1 MFQDCPAQPDHVGVL
16 VILRILRS
24 LSTATSSH
32 FPSRTVASLSAIRA
46 HQRSITIREQAME
59 TDPAKPESTSS
70 PYKHQELRQDQIR
83 LLTTKCIDGSVEM
96 EINKYTLTEDL
107 DYDAISYVWGSAP
120 ALVTVKCN
128 SEPLLVTSTTLDMLH
143 YLHLHQTNTTTRKI
157 WIDAICIN
165 QTDEEEKGT
174 QIPLMREIYS
184 RARTVVVWMGHSTP
198 ETDIF
203 FTEFQEMRVKLKTWK
218 AKYDADPDCP
228 NPDREERPC
237 QEEAFWSGLSRLLSN
252 EWFRRLWTYQEIVL
266 PITATL
272 LCGGLWADFDEFLNF
287 LMDGWFDSNYSAR
300 VSTITFGISDEL
312 ASRSCYA
319 IKFWR
324 DLDAGNGDAKEIYA
338 HNVGRELYNLRE
350 RHVKEPVDRVWAIVG
365 LLQRGLRDRLS
376 SQVDYSAK
384 GRDEYWKTWIMFAK
398 LLMNEYRGM
407 NLLHIAPTREPK
419 FPKLPSWCPNLS
431 GRSACRM
438 DIDGS
443 WNIPT
448 YIRNSFIR
456 WAFFEENSREKSPA
470 RREATCN
477 HGRKLIT
484 TVMHDNVLRVRGFV
498 VDTIEEVVEHE
509 NPLDVAFEQ
518 YNPDSE
524 EHMALYDVAV
534 DCHLR
539 SLELAR
545 RVFYG
550 KSEGITDIPEDFI
563 MLFFLDCRIHERA
576 KDVYREFLPE
586 LANWYSHPFGWHH
599 TGCRWEHAQC
609 RSQFR
614 FIRGYTFFSTTGGRI
629 GYAYPGCRP
638 GDQIAAFYGGE
649 PLYILRNLD
658 TKSDEDDATRGLSNH
673 VQYLGA
679 AFIPHLME
687 QHQRD
692 AAHTGPDTMFSIH

>member
-1 MFQDCPAQPDHVGVL
+1 
-16 VILRILRS
+16 
-24 LSTATSSH
+24 
-32 FPSRTVASLSAIRA
+32 
-46 HQRSITIREQAME
+46 ME

-70 PYKHQELRQDQIR
+70 LYKHQELRQDQIR

-128 SEPLLVTSTTLDMLH
+128 SEPLLVTSTALDMLH
-143 YLHLHQTNTTTRKI
+143 CLHLHQTNTTTRKI

-203 FTEFQEMRVKLKTWK
+203 FTEFQEMRVKLTTWK
-218 AKYDADPDCP
+218 AKYDADPECP
-228 NPDREERPC
+228 SPDVEERPRHGD
-237 QEEAFWSGLSRLLSN
+237 AFWGGLSRLLSN

-266 PITATL
+266 PSTATL

-300 VSTITFGISDEL
+300 VSTITFGINDDL
-312 ASRSCYA
+312 ASRSCHSIRFY
-319 IKFWR
+319 R
-324 DLDAGNGDAKEIYA
+324 DWNDGNGGAREIFA
-338 HNVGRELYNLRE
+338 HNVGRELYSLRE

-365 LLQRGLRDRLS
+365 LLPRGLSDRLS

-398 LLMNEYRGM
+398 ALMNEPGGM
-407 NLLHIAPTREPK
+407 SILQMPPTREPK
-419 FPKLPSWCPNLS
+419 PPHLPSWCPNLS
-431 GRSACRM
+431 GRSACKM
-438 DIDGS
+438 VIDGM
-443 WNIPT
+443 WNHPIDERDPP
-448 YIRNSFIR
+448 IR
-456 WAFFEENSREKSPA
+456 WALFEENDGEKSPA
-470 RREATCN
+470 RRGAIVN
-477 HGRKLIT
+477 HKKKLVS
-484 TVMHDNVLRVRGFV
+484 TVMHDNVLCVRGYV

-509 NPLDVAFEQ
+509 NPLDMA
-518 YNPDSE
+518 YNDYEPDSE

-534 DCHLR
+534 DRHLR
-539 SLELAR
+539 SLDLAR
-545 RVFYG
+545 CVFHG
-550 KSEGITDIPEDFI
+550 KSEGVTGIPEDFI
-563 MLFFLDCRIHERA
+563 LSFFLDGRYNERV
-576 KDVYREFLPE
+576 KDVYREIMPKLKT
-586 LANWYSHPFGWHH
+586 WHSDS
-599 TGCRWEHAQC
+599 TYYRWDEAQC
-609 RSQFR
+609 YAQFR
-614 FIRGYTFFSTTGGRI
+614 NLRGHTFFSTKGGQI

-638 GDQIAAFYGGE
+638 GDQIAVFYGGE
-649 PLYILRNLD
+649 PLYIIRHLEM
-658 TKSDEDDATRGLSNH
+658 KSDEDDASREAADH

-692 AAHTGPDTMFSIH
+692 AAHIGPDTTFFIH

>member
-1 MFQDCPAQPDHVGVL
+1 
-16 VILRILRS
+16 
-24 LSTATSSH
+24 
-32 FPSRTVASLSAIRA
+32 
-46 HQRSITIREQAME
+46 
-59 TDPAKPESTSS
+59 
-70 PYKHQELRQDQIR
+70 
-83 LLTTKCIDGSVEM
+83 M
-96 EINKYTLTEDL
+96 EIDKYTLTEDL
-107 DYDAISYVWGSAP
+107 DYNAISYVWGSAP

-128 SEPLLVTSTTLDMLH
+128 GKPLLVTSTTLDMLH
-143 YLHLHQTNTTTRKI
+143 YLHLHQKNTTTRKI

-237 QEEAFWSGLSRLLSN
+237 QEEAFWSGLSWLLEN
-252 EWFRRLWTYQEIVL
+252 EWFRRLWTYQEVIL
-266 PITATL
+266 PSTATL
-272 LCGGLWADFDEFLNF
+272 LCGELWADFDEFLGF
-287 LMDGWFDSNYSAR
+287 LLDGWFDSNYSAR

-324 DLDAGNGDAKEIYA
+324 DLDAGNGGAKEIYA

-365 LLQRGLRDRLS
+365 LLPRGLRDWLS

-419 FPKLPSWCPNLS
+419 FPQLPSWCPNLS

-470 RREATCN
+470 RREATCS

-509 NPLDVAFEQ
+509 NPLNVAFAQ

-524 EHMALYDVAV
+524 EHMALYDFAV

-563 MLFFLDCRIHERA
+563 ISFFLDCRIHERA

-614 FIRGYTFFSTTGGRI
+614 FIRGYTFFSTIGGRI

-638 GDQIAAFYGGE
+638 GDQIAVFYGGE
-649 PLYILRNLD
+649 PLYIIRDLEM
-658 TKSDEDDATRGLSNH
+658 KSDEDDASREAADH

-692 AAHTGPDTMFSIH
+692 AAHIGPDTTFFIH